1 MQRMRDGAVTLV
13 IGPAHDHLDAVAGAL
28 ARRHG
33 ARRLSAPDAPGAVP
47 DLTGRL
53 VAPAWEGRR
62 VPPAVVAL
70 PLCERFVAVGRT
82 LQDALAGPAGAGR
95 LHLSDVVAVLE
106 AAPLAE
112 QLLGRRSPDAPAAPD
127 DHLPSLLAR
136 QIEHAS
142 VVLLVGCGR
151 VGAAVHRELVT
162 AIETLHPT
170 VVCAD
175 AEAASH
181 APCTG
186 AAELGRLGDGAAW
199 RRELAGAVPPPG
211 RAPERAV
218 VFRDPRPFHPRR
230 LAELVAHGL
239 EPERVG
245 RVLRSKGFVALA
257 SRHGA
262 VHAWSSAGDVMTLT
276 RTPLRQGVRG
286 APIGQELV
294 LLGLGLDVDRIR
306 ASLAACLLT
315 SEELLAGPAVWSA
328 YEDTLPD
335 APMAP

>member
-13 IGPAHDHLDAVAGAL
+13 IGSARDHLDAVAGAL
-28 ARRHG
+28 ARRHR
-33 ARRLSAPDAPGAVP
+33 ARRLSATDAPGAVP
-47 DLTGRL
+47 ELTGRL

-70 PLCERFVAVGRT
+70 PLCERFVTAGRT
-82 LQDALAGPAGAGR
+82 LQDALAGPAGAGL

-112 QLLGRRSPDAPAAPD
+112 QLLGRRPFDEPAGPD

-142 VVLLVGCGR
+142 VVLLVGCEQ
-151 VGAAVHRELVT
+151 VGAGVHRDLVA
-162 AIETLHPT
+162 AIETLHPA

-175 AEAASH
+175 ADAGAP

-186 AAELGRLGDGAAW
+186 SAELGRLGEGAAW
-199 RRELAGAVPPPG
+199 RRELSGAVPPPG

-218 VFRDPRPFHPRR
+218 VFRDPRPFHPVR

-257 SRHGA
+257 SRRGA
-262 VHAWSSAGDVMTLT
+262 VHSWSSAGDVMTLT
-276 RTPLRQGVRG
+276 RTPLRQGMRG

-306 ASLAACLLT
+306 SSLAACLLT
-315 SEELLAGPAVWSA
+315 NEELLAGPAVWSA

-335 APMAP
+335 APMPA

>member
-1 MQRMRDGAVTLV
+1 MERMRDGAVTLV
-13 IGPAHDHLDAVAGAL
+13 IGMDGGHLDAVVEAL
-28 ARRHG
+28 VSRHR

-47 DLTGRL
+47 ELTGRL

-62 VPPAVVAL
+62 VPPAVVEL
-70 PLCERFVAVGRT
+70 PLCERFVTVGRT
-82 LQDALAGPAGAGR
+82 LQDALTGPAGAGR
-95 LHLSDVVAVLE
+95 LHLRDVVVVLE

-112 QLLGRRSPDAPAAPD
+112 QLLGRRPADEPSAPD

-142 VVLLVGCGR
+142 VVLLVGCEQ
-151 VGAAVHRELVT
+151 VSVAVHRDLVA
-162 AIETLHPT
+162 AIETLHPA

-175 AEAASH
+175 AGADEP
-181 APCTG
+181 APCTE

-199 RRELAGAVPPPG
+199 RRELAGAVPRPG

-218 VFRDPRPFHPRR
+218 VFRDPRPFHPGR
-230 LAELVAHGL
+230 LADLVAHGL
-239 EPERVG
+239 DPERVG
-245 RVLRSKGFVALA
+245 RVLRSKGFVSLA
-257 SRHGA
+257 SRRGA
-262 VHAWSSAGDVMTLT
+262 VHAWASAGDVMTLT

-294 LLGLGLDVDRIR
+294 LLGLGLDVERIR
-306 ASLAACLLT
+306 SSLAACLLT
-315 SEELLAGPAVWSA
+315 GDELLDGPAVWSA

-335 APMAP
+335 APMPA